1 MKFNHLLNVN
11 VFAVSESTET
21 GFIPENGILAP
32 ISTAEQSSTTP
43 TQPGLIVIGGPTAT
57 GKSRQALLL
66 AQRLGSPLLNADSR
80 QVYRQFDIGTAK
92 PTPAEQALWPHE
104 LIDLADPRDTFTV
117 AEFQQAA
124 QARIAQAHQQGQTP
138 ILVGGTGL
146 YIQSITAGLGIPAVP
161 PQPQLRAQLE
171 TWPPEIRYAWL
182 QQLDP
187 IAAKHIHPHDA
198 VRTLRALE
206 IVYTTG
212 KTASSLRQAQ
222 PPRYPILTLGLQC
235 PMPRLQ
241 ARITQRTAAMIQ
253 SGWIEEVKGLRER
266 YGPDLPL
273 LNTLGYAEISAYLEG
288 RISEAE
294 LQPLIV
300 QHTRQ
305 FAKRQMTWFRAMPG
319 IQWLDCEVED
329 LPVQIWQRVR
339 DWKRTPPAAET
350 DPDATEHLTAD
361 PKGSPAPAPP
371 G

>member
-1 MKFNHLLNVN
+1 M
-11 VFAVSESTET
+11 
-21 GFIPENGILAP
+21 
-32 ISTAEQSSTTP
+32 TP
-43 TQPGLIVIGGPTAT
+43 TQPGLIVIAGPTAT

-80 QVYRQFDIGTAK
+80 QVYREFDIGTAK

-104 LIDLADPRDTFTV
+104 LIDLADPRESFTV
-117 AEFQQAA
+117 AEFQQVA

-161 PQPQLRAQLE
+161 PQPHLRAQLQ

-187 IAAKHIHPHDA
+187 VAAQRIHPHDA

-206 IVYTTG
+206 IIYTTG
-212 KTASSLRQAQ
+212 KTASSLRRAR
-222 PPRYPILTLGLQC
+222 PPQYPILMLGLYC

-241 ARITQRTAAMIQ
+241 ARIAERTAQMFRL
-253 SGWIEEVKGLRER
+253 GWVEEVKYLRER
-266 YGPDLPL
+266 YGPELPL
-273 LNTLGYAEISAYLEG
+273 LNTLGYAEISAYLES
-288 RISEAE
+288 RIPEAE

-300 QHTRQ
+300 RRTRQ

-319 IQWLDCEVED
+319 IQWLDCEAED
-329 LPVQIWQRVR
+329 LPEQIEQRVR
-339 DWKRTPPAAET
+339 DWMTRPPTAET
-350 DPDATEHLTAD
+350 AADDNGHQPAD
-361 PKGSPAPAPP
+361 PSGSPAPAPP
-371 G
+371 ALARDPNIGPNAPNFGQNSGQYHGPDTGEQN

>member
-1 MKFNHLLNVN
+1 MTL
-11 VFAVSESTET
+11 
-21 GFIPENGILAP
+21 
-32 ISTAEQSSTTP
+32 

-80 QVYRQFDIGTAK
+80 QVYREFDIGTAK

-104 LIDLADPRDTFTV
+104 FIDLVDPKQTFTV
-117 AEFQQAA
+117 AEFQQIA

-161 PQPQLRAQLE
+161 PQPELRAQLQ

-187 IAAKHIHPHDA
+187 KAAEHIHPHDA

-206 IVYTTG
+206 ILYTTG
-212 KTASSLRQAQ
+212 KTASSLRQAR
-222 PPRYPILTLGLQC
+222 PPRYPTLILGLYC

-241 ARITQRTAAMIQ
+241 TRIAQRTAQMFQ
-253 SGWIEEVKGLRER
+253 LGWVEEVKYLRER
-266 YGPDLPL
+266 YGPELPL
-273 LNTLGYAEISAYLEG
+273 LKTLGYAEISAYLEG
-288 RISEAE
+288 QISEAE
-294 LQPLIV
+294 VQPLIV
-300 QHTRQ
+300 QRTRQ

-319 IQWLDCEVED
+319 IQWLDCEAED
-329 LPVQIWQRVR
+329 LADQIEQRVR
-339 DWKRTPPAAET
+339 DWIRSLPTAET
-350 DPDATEHLTAD
+350 AADDTQHQLAD
-361 PKGSPAPAPP
+361 P
-371 G
+371 

>member
-1 MKFNHLLNVN
+1 MWEEQGQGCPILPTEPKPAVKFNQLLNVN
-11 VFAVSESTET
+11 VFAVSEVTET
-21 GFIPENGILAP
+21 GLIPKSGIPAL
-32 ISTAEQSSTTP
+32 P

-57 GKSRQALLL
+57 GKSHQALLL

-80 QVYRQFDIGTAK
+80 QVYREFDIGTAK
-92 PTPAEQALWPHE
+92 PTLAEQALWPHE
-104 LIDLADPRDTFTV
+104 LIDLADPKETFTV
-117 AEFQQAA
+117 AEFQRAA

-161 PQPQLRAQLE
+161 PQPQLRVQLE
-171 TWPPEIRYAWL
+171 TWPAEIRYAWL

-187 IAAKHIHPHDA
+187 IAAQHIHPHDA

-206 IVYTTG
+206 IIYTTG

-222 PPRYPILTLGLQC
+222 PPQYPILTLGLQC

-241 ARITQRTAAMIQ
+241 ARIARRTTEMLQ

-266 YGPDLPL
+266 YGLDLPL

-288 RISEAE
+288 RIPEAE
-294 LQPLIV
+294 LQALIV

-319 IQWLDCEVED
+319 IQWLDCEAED
-329 LPVQIWQRVR
+329 LSEQIGQRVT
-339 DWKRTPPAAET
+339 DWLASWPAAQTAAGGSGHPPA
-350 DPDATEHLTAD
+350 DP
-361 PKGSPAPAPP
+361 
-371 G
+371 

>member
-1 MKFNHLLNVN
+1 MLY
-11 VFAVSESTET
+11 STHRGKTHSGISSASQYERICSIQEYQN
-21 GFIPENGILAP
+21 GVALGEGIPAL
-32 ISTAEQSSTTP
+32 P

-80 QVYRQFDIGTAK
+80 QVYREFDIGTAK
-92 PTPAEQALWPHE
+92 PTLAEQACWPHE
-104 LIDLADPRDTFTV
+104 LIDLADPRETFTV

-124 QARIAQAHQQGQTP
+124 QVRIAQAHQQGQTP

-161 PQPQLRAQLE
+161 PQPHLRAQLE
-171 TWPPEIRYAWL
+171 TWPAEIRYAWL

-187 IAAKHIHPHDA
+187 AAAQHIHPHDA

-206 IVYTTG
+206 IIYTTG

-222 PPRYPILTLGLQC
+222 PPQYPILMLGLHC

-241 ARITQRTAAMIQ
+241 ARIAQRTAQMFQ
-253 SGWIEEVKGLRER
+253 SGWIEEVKQLRER

-319 IQWLDCEVED
+319 IQWLDCEAED
-329 LPVQIWQRVR
+329 LPDQIEQRVK
-339 DWKRTPPAAET
+339 DWMADLPNTET
-350 DPDATEHLTAD
+350 TAD
-361 PKGSPAPAPP
+361 DNRHRLADP
-371 G
+371 